1 MKKLI
6 ASIYIS
12 LDGIVEAPENWYIPY
27 ADDEAEGYA
36 RQQLFASDSLLLGRR
51 TYEGFAAAWPSRPD
65 NDGGFA
71 ARINSMP
78 KHVVTR
84 SLTQDKAEW
93 NATIIADDM
102 PAEVR
107 RLKKQP
113 GKDILLYGSG
123 SLVDALVDHDL
134 IDELRLWI
142 IPVVVGNGKR
152 LFSDRKVMKS
162 WQLVGTTPFRS
173 GAVVLAY
180 VPIKSP
186 VGGVLT

>member
-12 LDGIVEAPENWYIPY
+12 LDGVVEAPEDWYVPY

-36 RQQLFASDSLLLGRR
+36 RQQLFASDSLLVGRR
-51 TYEGFAAAWPSRPD
+51 TYETFAAAWPSRPD

-78 KHVVTR
+78 KHVVTS
-84 SLTQDKAEW
+84 SLSQDKAEW
-93 NATIIADDM
+93 NATVIADDM
-102 PAEVR
+102 PTEVR
-107 RLKKQP
+107 RLKDESGQ
-113 GKDILLYGSG
+113 DILLYGSG

-142 IPVVVGNGKR
+142 VPVVVGHGKR
-152 LFSDRKVMKS
+152 LFGDRADAKS
-162 WQLVGTTPFRS
+162 WRLVGTTPFRS

-180 VPIKSP
+180 VSVASSP
-186 VGGVLT
+186 STK

>member
-1 MKKLI
+1 VKKLI

-12 LDGIVEAPENWYIPY
+12 LDGVVEAPEHWYIPY

-78 KHVVTR
+78 KHVVTS
-84 SLTQDKAEW
+84 SLTQNKAEW
-93 NATIIADDM
+93 NATVIARNM

-107 RLKKQP
+107 RLKEQP

-123 SLVDALVDHDL
+123 SLVDTLVDNDL

-142 IPVVVGNGKR
+142 IPVVVGNGRR
-152 LFSDRKVMKS
+152 LFSDRADMKS

-180 VPIKSP
+180 IPVKSP
-186 VGGVLT
+186 VGAVLT